1 MPTKY
6 ELSRSEGS
14 TAVKARGCDGIPIEL
29 FKANGQCHRG
39 AAFNM
44 SANLENPAVASGKRS
59 IFIPVS
65 KNGRMC
71 NWTVALISHGSNV
84 MLKVLHAKL
93 QHHVSQELAVVQAGF
108 RKEETDQ
115 IANICWIIEKAKE
128 F

>member
-29 FKANGQCHRG
+29 FKANRRCHRG

-44 SANLENPAVASGKRS
+44 SANLKNPAVATGKRS